1 MTKMMATHFTE
12 VRNTSKLDSRTSANV
27 KEYESELREIK
38 SEKETLEIFSKKK
51 VNRLMNEVIVSL
63 SHSMRGNISLG
74 WKRRLGV
81 VSGNSMAGIILK
93 KIINSKAKM

>member
-51 VNRLMNEVIVSL
+51 SEQANERSE
-63 SHSMRGNISLG
+63 SEYDSEHEEEDEYGSDR
-74 WKRRLGV
+74 
-81 VSGNSMAGIILK
+81 
-93 KIINSKAKM
+93 